1 MAMNTTSMEF
11 SSKTYRILMTIQI
24 KSISELSDF
33 ERLALVDFS
42 YSRIDTY
49 KSCPSKYFYSYIQKE
64 PRQKN
69 DAALLRE
76 YNTLSIR
83 R

>member
-1 MAMNTTSMEF
+1 MNI
-11 SSKTYRILMTIQI
+11 KI
-24 KSISELSDF
+24 KSLFDLSDL
-33 ERLALVDFS
+33 ERLALTDFS

-64 PRQKN
+64 PRKPN

-76 YNTLSIR
+76 YYTFSIR

>member
-1 MAMNTTSMEF
+1 MNMTNLEF
-11 SSKTYRILMTIQI
+11 LFKPCRMLMTIQI
-24 KSISELSDF
+24 KKISELSDF
-33 ERLALVDFS
+33 ERLSLSDFS

-49 KSCPSKYFYSYIQKE
+49 KLCPAKYFYSYIQKE

-69 DAALLRE
+69 DAALLRK
-76 YNTLSIR
+76 YNTFGIR

>member
-1 MAMNTTSMEF
+1 MTKMGF
-11 SSKTYRILMTIQI
+11 LFKIYRILMTIQI

-69 DAALLRE
+69 DAALLRK
-76 YNTLSIR
+76 YNTFSIR

>member
-1 MAMNTTSMEF
+1 
-11 SSKTYRILMTIQI
+11 MTMSIRI
-24 KSISELSDF
+24 KSISELSDL
-33 ERLALVDFS
+33 ERLSLTDFS

-76 YNTLSIR
+76 YNTFSTR